1 MYYWSE
7 DDCNINLE
15 EELTSMNNVSELYI
29 GIAFFSSE
37 GLRILK
43 NIAKKNKLKKENVH
57 IYMSDEFSQNKPHEL
72 LEEVCKIAK
81 VKIFFHR
88 MFHAKVYLLKGD
100 TTKLIYGSSNF
111 TAGGFYKN
119 IEFDSIQEIGKKNL
133 NEIEDFF
140 KYCELH
146 STTVTDDV
154 IQHYKEM
161 YNEIKEL
168 KKIQEKLRK
177 KIKGYHKNKV
187 QMSDIHNDVYPI
199 IERKGLLSSI
209 IQFMG
214 YRHKKK

>member
-7 DDCNINLE
+7 EACNINLE
-15 EELTSMNNVSELYI
+15 EELTSMNNVRELYI
-29 GIAFFSSE
+29 GTAFFSGE
-37 GLRILK
+37 GLRILN
-43 NIAKKNKLKKENVH
+43 NIVKKNKLKIENVH
-57 IYMSDEFSQNKPHEL
+57 LYMSDEFSQNKPHEL
-72 LEEVCKIAK
+72 LEEVCEIAT

-100 TTKLIYGSSNF
+100 TTRLIYGSSNF

-119 IEFDSIQEIGKKNL
+119 IEFDSIEEIGKKNL

-146 STTVTDDV
+146 STIVTDDV
-154 IQHYKEM
+154 IQHYKEI

-177 KIKGYHKNKV
+177 KIKGYYKNKV
-187 QMSDIHNDVYPI
+187 QISDIHSDVSPK
-199 IERKGLLSSI
+199 IERKRLLSSI
-209 IQFMG
+209 LRFMG